1 MKIGQVAWNESEG
14 CSIWELNSTSWKG
27 CGGKFGVGAVLHR
40 NAVVLFVNFL
50 KRKCIYF
57 QGA

>member
-1 MKIGQVAWNESEG
+1 MRVKAVL
-14 CSIWELNSTSWKG
+14 IWELNSTSWKG

-50 KRKCIYF
+50 KRKMHLFPRRIV
-57 QGA
+57 